1 MLNDLMD
8 DFDIVCTLTKIGA
21 WIIFYIYLYVVTL
34 LYIICV
40 IINIYILY
48 NLYYLNIIYIK

>member
-34 LYIICV
+34 I
-40 IINIYILY
+40 Y
-48 NLYYLNIIYIK
+48 NLYYNKYLYII